1 MVLGLTD
8 SKYLGVTS
16 WAVTLSSRS
25 PILHCNGLRV
35 LDLHLLSAL
44 HTISLHSI
52 LLSKSAKRLARLIE
66 SVNRYGTVL
75 SNLPS
80 LRC

>member
-1 MVLGLTD
+1 MVLGLAN

-16 WAVTLSSRS
+16 WAVTLSRRAA
-25 PILHCNGLRV
+25 ILHCNGLRV
-35 LDLHLLSAL
+35 LDLHLFSAL

-52 LLSKSAKRLARLIE
+52 LLSKSAKRLARLIK

-75 SNLPS
+75 SSLP
-80 LRC
+80 